1 MKPIVVNMYLLFM
14 FLAHV
19 MRRAGTIS
27 MEEKVRMI
35 EFLGYM
41 AANPDTKIMGHGDA
55 ETLSRGEKRSQSS
68 RVVHLE
74 APSQASKSPE
84 HNPRL

>member
-1 MKPIVVNMYLLFM
+1 MKPIVVNTYLLFM

-19 MRRAGTIS
+19 MRRAGTFS

-41 AANPDTKIMGHGDA
+41 AANPDTKIVGRGDA
-55 ETLSRGEKRSQSS
+55 ETLLLGGMRSQPS

-74 APSQASKSPE
+74 APSRASKIPE